1 MAAQLTLDL
10 QDDDAATIIQGG
22 FGRKEAEAERISLG
36 GGDVATGSARKALVQ
51 T

>member
-22 FGRKEAEAERISLG
+22 FGREEAERISLG